1 MLWNGSSP
9 EHMEQQPNREKTPH
23 LRPCTCL
30 STMGFIMG
38 LCGHGC
44 RFFDN
49 INISFNTFRSHV
61 HKESLPL
68 NQETREKSFN
78 ELMIT
83 HKKNSNDFDTL
94 HEICD

>member
-9 EHMEQQPNREKTPH
+9 EHMEQQPNREKNSPSPALH
-23 LRPCTCL
+23 MFKHNGLY
-30 STMGFIMG
+30 IMG

-68 NQETREKSFN
+68 NQETR
-78 ELMIT
+78 
-83 HKKNSNDFDTL
+83 
-94 HEICD
+94 